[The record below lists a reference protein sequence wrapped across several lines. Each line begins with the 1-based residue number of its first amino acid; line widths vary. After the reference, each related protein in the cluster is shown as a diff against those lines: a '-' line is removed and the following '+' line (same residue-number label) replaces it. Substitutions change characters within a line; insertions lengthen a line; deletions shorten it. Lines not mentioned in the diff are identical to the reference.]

1 MKSERNHQ
9 RAEIRR
15 DVEKG
20 RKIKNGGDWVAAI
33 IEGKNYELIDRNE
46 SRYRRGDGV
55 RRVDRGR
62 HGPGVGK
69 GNRDEWRVRSSV
81 FLSTISHDLSARLHP
96 DLGIIGHV
104 SAQPFVDERARTARR
119 VRAHSQSYA
128 GRTWFG

>member
-46 SRYRRGDGV
+46 SRYRRGDGL
-55 RRVDRGR
+55 RRVDRRR

-69 GNRDEWRVRSSV
+69 GEPRRLAGSIFGFSLSS
-81 FLSTISHDLSARLHP
+81 
-96 DLGIIGHV
+96 
-104 SAQPFVDERARTARR
+104 QP
-119 VRAHSQSYA
+119 
-128 GRTWFG
+128 